1 MAKSIRKRVNPF
13 KFENWLKLL
22 FIAVATVM
30 ILSACSVRQAQ
41 KTLLSAEGVKG
52 AHIGIAIYND
62 TKGQWLTKYQSD
74 HFFTPAS
81 NTKILATYLGLE
93 FLGDSLPGWKMA
105 ENTDTLFLMP
115 LGDPSFMH
123 PEFSYQP
130 VVELIKNTKKQVII
144 LANQQQDRFEVFGR
158 GWSWADY
165 DQDYQPER
173 SRMPIYGNVVHFYQ
187 SNQKITSIKPFY
199 FFRDNVDLDKVGEKN
214 WTRNISGNRFYTTKE
229 SNKSKYF
236 QVPFSQEYTP
246 MVKAIELL
254 NDTLGKK
261 ISFQNYISGPTN
273 SFKTIKTVPTDS
285 LLKIMMFRS
294 DNFYADQIVLMAS
307 EKLLGRMDDAA
318 LIDSVSKTLFT
329 NLPQRMR
336 WVDGSGLS
344 RYNLNTP
351 ENYIAILQQMQAK
364 FGETRVKNIFE
375 KGGEGTISAYY
386 KNFPGTMYAKTGTLG
401 GQVALSGFIYT
412 PKQQKLYFSVLVANH
427 MSPTSTQV
435 RRAVETY
442 LTKVTK
448 GM

>member
-1 MAKSIRKRVNPF
+1 MAKSIRKRVTNF
-13 KFENWLKLL
+13 KFEHLLKLL

-62 TKGQWLTKYQSD
+62 TKGKWLTKYQSN
-74 HFFTPAS
+74 HYFTPAS

-105 ENTDTLFLMP
+105 ENADTLFLMP

-123 PEFSYQP
+123 PEFRYQP
-130 VVELIKNTKKQVII
+130 VVDLIKTTKKQVV
-144 LANQQQDRFEVFGR
+144 LVGNQQDQFEVFGR
-158 GWSWADY
+158 GWSWSDY

-199 FFRDNVDLDKVGEKN
+199 FFRDYVDLDKVVEKN
-214 WTRNISGNRFYTTKE
+214 WTRNISGNRFYTTNE

-246 MVKAIELL
+246 MAKAIELL

-261 ISFQNYISGPTN
+261 ISFQNYISAPTN

-307 EKLLGRMDDAA
+307 EKLLGKMDDAA
-318 LIDSVSKTLFT
+318 LIDTVSKTFFT

-351 ENYIAILQQMQAK
+351 ENYIAILQEMQAK
-364 FGETRVKNIFE
+364 FGEARVKNIFE

-427 MSPTSTQV
+427 MSPTSSQV

-442 LTKVTK
+442 LTSVTK

>member
-1 MAKSIRKRVNPF
+1 MAKSIRERINPF
-13 KFENWLKLL
+13 KFENLLKLL

-41 KTLLSAEGVKG
+41 KTLLSSEGVKG
-52 AHIGIAIYND
+52 AHVGIAIYND
-62 TKGQWLTKYQSD
+62 TKGQWLSKYQSD
-74 HFFTPAS
+74 HYFTPAS
-81 NTKILATYLGLE
+81 NVKILATYLGLQ

-105 ENTDTLFLMP
+105 ENADTLFLMP

-123 PEFSYQP
+123 PEFKYQP
-130 VVELIKNTKKQVII
+130 VVDIIKNTNKQVVIVGN
-144 LANQQQDRFEVFGR
+144 NQDQFEIFGS

-165 DQDYQPER
+165 AEDYQPER

-187 SNQKITSIKPFY
+187 SNKKLEAIKPFY
-199 FFRDNVDLDKVGEKN
+199 FFKDIVDLGKVEEKN
-214 WTRNISGNRFYTTKE
+214 WSRSRTGNRFFTTNE
-229 SNKSKYF
+229 NNKSKYF
-236 QVPFSQEYTP
+236 QVPFSQEDMP
-246 MVKAIELL
+246 MVKALELL
-254 NDTLGKK
+254 NDTLGKT
-261 ISFQNYISGPTN
+261 ISFQKQSTLPATSY
-273 SFKTIKTVPTDS
+273 KTIKTVATDS
-285 LLKIMMFRS
+285 LLKIMMLRS

-307 EKLLGRMDDAA
+307 EQLFGKMDDAA
-318 LIDSVSKTLFT
+318 LLDSTKKLFFAD
-329 NLPQRMR
+329 LPQKMR
-336 WVDGSGLS
+336 WADGSGLS

-364 FGETRVKNIFE
+364 FGEARIKNIFE

-412 PKQQKLYFSVLVANH
+412 PKLQKLYFSVLVANH

-442 LTKVTK
+442 LTSVTK
-448 GM
+448 GL

>member
-1 MAKSIRKRVNPF
+1 MAKSIRKRINPF
-13 KFENWLKLL
+13 KFENLLKLL
-22 FIAVATVM
+22 FIAVATIM

-41 KTLLSAEGVKG
+41 KTLLSSEGVKG

-74 HFFTPAS
+74 HYFTPAS
-81 NTKILATYLGLE
+81 NIKILATYLGLQ

-105 ENTDTLFLMP
+105 ENSDTLFLMP

-123 PEFSYQP
+123 PEFRHQP
-130 VVELIKNTKKQVII
+130 VVDIIKNTKKQVVV
-144 LANQQQDRFEVFGR
+144 LGNNQDQFEIFGS

-165 DQDYQPER
+165 AEDYQPER

-187 SNQKITSIKPFY
+187 SNKKLEAIKPFY
-199 FFRDNVDLDKVGEKN
+199 FFKDIVDLDKVEEKN
-214 WTRNISGNRFYTTKE
+214 WSRNRTGNRFFTTNE
-229 SNKSKYF
+229 NNKSKYF
-236 QVPFSQEYTP
+236 QVPFSQEVAP
-246 MVKAIELL
+246 MLL
-254 NDTLGKK
+254 AVGLLKDTLGKK
-261 ISFQNYISGPTN
+261 ISFQNKSTLPSSSY
-273 SFKTIKTVPTDS
+273 KTIKTVPTDS
-285 LLKIMMFRS
+285 LLKIMMLRS

-307 EKLLGRMDDAA
+307 EQLFGKMDDAA
-318 LIDSVSKTLFT
+318 LLDSAKKLFFT
-329 NLPQRMR
+329 DLPQKMR
-336 WVDGSGLS
+336 WADGSGLS

-351 ENYIAILQQMQAK
+351 ENFIAILQQMQAK
-364 FGETRVKNIFE
+364 FGEARVKNIFE
-375 KGGEGTISAYY
+375 KGGEGTIAAYY

-427 MSPTSTQV
+427 MSPSSTQV
-435 RRAVETY
+435 RRAVEAY

>member
-1 MAKSIRKRVNPF
+1 MAKSIRKRINPF
-13 KFENWLKLL
+13 KFENLLKLL

-41 KTLLSAEGVKG
+41 KTLLNSEGVKG
-52 AHIGIAIYND
+52 AHVGIAIYND
-62 TKGQWLTKYQSD
+62 SKEQWLSKYQSD
-74 HFFTPAS
+74 HYFTPAS
-81 NTKILATYLGLE
+81 NVKILATYLGLQ

-105 ENTDTLFLMP
+105 ENADTLFLMP

-123 PEFSYQP
+123 PEFKYQP
-130 VVELIKNTKKQVII
+130 VVDIIKNTNKQVVIVGN
-144 LANQQQDRFEVFGR
+144 NQDQFEIFGS

-165 DQDYQPER
+165 AEDYQPER

-187 SNQKITSIKPFY
+187 SNKKLEAIKPFY
-199 FFRDNVDLDKVGEKN
+199 FFKDIVDLGKAEEKN
-214 WTRNISGNRFYTTKE
+214 WSRNRTGNRFFTTNE
-229 SNKSKYF
+229 NNKSKYF
-236 QVPFSQEYTP
+236 QVPFSQEDTP

-261 ISFQNYISGPTN
+261 ISFQKNRTYASN
-273 SFKTIKTVPTDS
+273 NFKTIKTVPTDS
-285 LLKIMMFRS
+285 LLKIMMLRS

-307 EKLLGRMDDAA
+307 EQLFGRMDDAA
-318 LIDSVSKTLFT
+318 LIDSAKKLFFAD
-329 NLPQRMR
+329 LPQSMR
-336 WVDGSGLS
+336 WADGSGLS

-351 ENYIAILQQMQAK
+351 ENYIAILQQMHAK
-364 FGETRVKNIFE
+364 YGEARVKNIFE
-375 KGGEGTISAYY
+375 KGGEGTIAAYY

-427 MSPTSTQV
+427 MSPSSTQV

>member
-1 MAKSIRKRVNPF
+1 MAKSIRKRVNLF
-13 KFENWLKLL
+13 KFENLLKFL

-41 KTLLSAEGVKG
+41 KTLLNSEGVKG
-52 AHIGIAIYND
+52 AHVGIAVYND
-62 TKGQWLTKYQSD
+62 TKGQWLSKYQSD
-74 HFFTPAS
+74 HYFTPAS
-81 NTKILATYLGLE
+81 NTKILATYLGLQ

-105 ENTDTLFLMP
+105 ENADTLFLMP

-130 VVELIKNTKKQVII
+130 VVDMIKNTKKQVVIVG
-144 LANQQQDRFEVFGR
+144 NHQDQFEIFGS

-165 DQDYQPER
+165 AEDYQPER

-187 SNQKITSIKPFY
+187 SNKKLEAIKPFY
-199 FFRDNVDLDKVGEKN
+199 FFKDFVDLDKVAEKN
-214 WTRNISGNRFYTTKE
+214 WSRNRVGNRFFTTNE
-229 SNKSKYF
+229 NNKSKYF
-236 QVPFSQEYTP
+236 QVPFSQEVAP
-246 MVKAIELL
+246 MLL
-254 NDTLGKK
+254 AVSLLKDTLEKS
-261 ISFQNYISGPTN
+261 ISFQKNATIPASSY
-273 SFKTIKTVPTDS
+273 KTIKTVPTDS
-285 LLKIMMFRS
+285 LLKIMMLRS

-307 EKLLGRMDDAA
+307 EQLFGKMDDAA
-318 LIDSVSKTLFT
+318 LIDSTKKLFFAE
-329 NLPQRMR
+329 LPQSMR

-351 ENYIAILQQMQAK
+351 ENYIAILQKMQAK
-364 FGETRVKNIFE
+364 FGEARVKNIFE

-386 KNFPGTMYAKTGTLG
+386 KNFPGTIYAKTGTLG

-412 PKQQKLYFSVLVANH
+412 HKQQKLYFSVLVANH
-427 MSPTSTQV
+427 MSPSSALV

-442 LTKVTK
+442 LTSVTR

>member
-1 MAKSIRKRVNPF
+1 MAKSIRKRINPF
-13 KFENWLKLL
+13 KFENLLKLL
-22 FIAVATVM
+22 FIAVATIM

-41 KTLLSAEGVKG
+41 KTLLNSEGVKG
-52 AHIGIAIYND
+52 AHVGIAIYND
-62 TKGQWLTKYQSD
+62 SKEQWLSKYQSD
-74 HFFTPAS
+74 HYFTPAS
-81 NTKILATYLGLE
+81 NVKILATYLGLQ

-105 ENTDTLFLMP
+105 ENADTLFLMP

-123 PEFSYQP
+123 PEFKYQP
-130 VVELIKNTKKQVII
+130 VVDIIKNTNKQVVIVGN
-144 LANQQQDRFEVFGR
+144 NQDQFEIFGS

-165 DQDYQPER
+165 AEDYQPER

-187 SNQKITSIKPFY
+187 SNKKLEAIKPFY
-199 FFRDNVDLDKVGEKN
+199 FFKDIVDLGKAEEKN
-214 WTRNISGNRFYTTKE
+214 WSRSRTGNRFFTTNE
-229 SNKSKYF
+229 NNKSKYF
-236 QVPFSQEYTP
+236 QVPFSQEDMP
-246 MVKAIELL
+246 MVKALELL

-261 ISFQNYISGPTN
+261 ISFQKQSTLPATSYKI
-273 SFKTIKTVPTDS
+273 IKTVATDS
-285 LLKIMMFRS
+285 LLKIMMLRS

-307 EKLLGRMDDAA
+307 EQLFGKMDDAA
-318 LIDSVSKTLFT
+318 LLDSTKKLFFAD
-329 NLPQRMR
+329 LPQKMR
-336 WVDGSGLS
+336 WADGSGLS

-351 ENYIAILQQMQAK
+351 ENYIAILQQMHAK
-364 FGETRVKNIFE
+364 FGEVRVKNIFE

-427 MSPTSTQV
+427 MSPSSTQV

>member
-1 MAKSIRKRVNPF
+1 MAKSIRKRINPF
-13 KFENWLKLL
+13 KFENLLKLL
-22 FIAVATVM
+22 FIAVATIM

-41 KTLLSAEGVKG
+41 KTLLNSEGVKG
-52 AHIGIAIYND
+52 AHVGIAIYND
-62 TKGQWLTKYQSD
+62 SKEQWLSKYQSD
-74 HFFTPAS
+74 HYFTPAS
-81 NTKILATYLGLE
+81 NVKILATYLGLQ

-105 ENTDTLFLMP
+105 ENADTLFLMP

-123 PEFSYQP
+123 PEFKYQP
-130 VVELIKNTKKQVII
+130 VVDIIKNTNKQVVIVGN
-144 LANQQQDRFEVFGR
+144 NQDQFEIFGS

-165 DQDYQPER
+165 AEDYQPER

-187 SNQKITSIKPFY
+187 SNKKLEAIKPFY
-199 FFRDNVDLDKVGEKN
+199 FFKDIVDLGKAEEKN
-214 WTRNISGNRFYTTKE
+214 WSRNRTGNRFFMTNE
-229 SNKSKYF
+229 NNKSKYF
-236 QVPFSQEYTP
+236 QVPFSQEDTP

-261 ISFQNYISGPTN
+261 VSFQKN
-273 SFKTIKTVPTDS
+273 STYASNNFKTIKTVPTDS
-285 LLKIMMFRS
+285 LLKIMMLRS

-307 EKLLGRMDDAA
+307 EQLFGRMDDAA
-318 LIDSVSKTLFT
+318 LIDSAKKLFFAD
-329 NLPQRMR
+329 LPQSMR
-336 WVDGSGLS
+336 WADGSGLS

-351 ENYIAILQQMQAK
+351 ENYIAILQQMHAK
-364 FGETRVKNIFE
+364 YGEARVKNIFE
-375 KGGEGTISAYY
+375 KGGEGTIAAYY

-427 MSPTSTQV
+427 MSPSSTQV

>member
-1 MAKSIRKRVNPF
+1 MAKSIGKRINPF
-13 KFENWLKLL
+13 KFENLLKLL
-22 FIAVATVM
+22 FIAVATIM

-62 TKGQWLTKYQSD
+62 TKGQWLSKYQSD
-74 HFFTPAS
+74 HYFTPAS
-81 NTKILATYLGLE
+81 NTKILATYLGLQ

-105 ENTDTLFLMP
+105 ENADTLFLMP

-123 PEFSYQP
+123 PEFKYQP
-130 VVELIKNTKKQVII
+130 VVDIIKNTKKQVVVVGN
-144 LANQQQDRFEVFGR
+144 NQDQFEVFGS

-165 DQDYQPER
+165 AEDYQPER

-187 SNQKITSIKPFY
+187 SNKKLEAIKPFY
-199 FFRDNVDLDKVGEKN
+199 FFKDIVDLDKVEEKN
-214 WTRNISGNRFYTTKE
+214 WSRNRLGNRFFTTNE
-229 SNKSKYF
+229 NNKSKYF
-236 QVPFSQEYTP
+236 QVPFSQEDMP
-246 MVKAIELL
+246 MVKALELL
-254 NDTLGKK
+254 SDTLGKK
-261 ISFQNYISGPTN
+261 ISLQKNVTIPTT
-273 SFKTIKTVPTDS
+273 SYKTIKTVPTDS
-285 LLKIMMFRS
+285 LLKIMMLRS

-307 EKLLGRMDDAA
+307 EQLFGKMDDAA
-318 LIDSVSKTLFT
+318 LIDSVKKLFFAD
-329 NLPQRMR
+329 LPQKMR

-364 FGETRVKNIFE
+364 FGEARVKNIFE
-375 KGGEGTISAYY
+375 KGGEGTITAYY

-427 MSPTSTQV
+427 MSPSSTQV
-435 RRAVETY
+435 RRAVEAY

>member
-1 MAKSIRKRVNPF
+1 MAKSFRKRITNF
-13 KFENWLKLL
+13 KFENWFKIL
-22 FIAVATVM
+22 FIVAALAMV
-30 ILSACSVRQAQ
+30 LSGCSVRQAQ
-41 KTLLSAEGVKG
+41 KTLLSSEGVKG

-74 HFFTPAS
+74 HYFTPAS
-81 NTKILATYLGLE
+81 NTKILATYLGLQ

-105 ENTDTLFLMP
+105 ENADTLFLMP

-123 PEFSYQP
+123 PEFKHQP
-130 VVELIKNTKKQVII
+130 VVDIIKKTKKQVVIVGN
-144 LANQQQDRFEVFGR
+144 NQDQFEIFGS

-165 DQDYQPER
+165 AEDYQPER

-187 SNQKITSIKPFY
+187 SNKKLEAIKPFY
-199 FFRDNVDLDKVGEKN
+199 FFKEMVDLDKVEEKN
-214 WTRNISGNRFYTTKE
+214 WSRNRMGNRFFTTNE
-229 SNKSKYF
+229 NNKSKYF
-236 QVPFSQEYTP
+236 QVPFSQEDVP
-246 MVKAIELL
+246 MLL
-254 NDTLGKK
+254 AVDLLKDTLGKI
-261 ISFQNYISGPTN
+261 ISFQNKSTLPATSY
-273 SFKTIKTVPTDS
+273 KTINTVPTDS
-285 LLKIMMFRS
+285 LLKIMMLRS

-307 EKLLGRMDDAA
+307 EQVFGKMDDAA
-318 LIDSVSKTLFT
+318 LLDSAKKLFFVD
-329 NLPQRMR
+329 LPQRMR

-351 ENYIAILQQMQAK
+351 ENYIAILQQMQSK
-364 FGETRVKNIFE
+364 FGEARVKNIFE
-375 KGGEGTISAYY
+375 KGGEGTIAAYY

-427 MSPTSTQV
+427 MSPSSTQV

>member
-1 MAKSIRKRVNPF
+1 MAKSIRKRINPF
-13 KFENWLKLL
+13 KFENLLKLL
-22 FIAVATVM
+22 FIAVATIM

-41 KTLLSAEGVKG
+41 KTLLNSEGVKG
-52 AHIGIAIYND
+52 AHVGIAIYND
-62 TKGQWLTKYQSD
+62 SKEQWLSKYQSD
-74 HFFTPAS
+74 HYFTPAS
-81 NTKILATYLGLE
+81 NVKILATYLGLQ

-105 ENTDTLFLMP
+105 ENADTLFLMP

-123 PEFSYQP
+123 PEFKYQP
-130 VVELIKNTKKQVII
+130 VVDIIKNTNKQVVIVGN
-144 LANQQQDRFEVFGR
+144 NQDQFEIFGS

-165 DQDYQPER
+165 AEDYQPER

-187 SNQKITSIKPFY
+187 SNKKLEAIKPFY
-199 FFRDNVDLDKVGEKN
+199 FFKDIVDLGKAEEKN
-214 WTRNISGNRFYTTKE
+214 WSRSRTGNRFFTTNE
-229 SNKSKYF
+229 NNKSKYF
-236 QVPFSQEYTP
+236 QVPFSQEDMP
-246 MVKAIELL
+246 MVKALELL

-261 ISFQNYISGPTN
+261 ISFQKQSILPATSY
-273 SFKTIKTVPTDS
+273 KTIKTVPTDS
-285 LLKIMMFRS
+285 LLKIMMLRS

-307 EKLLGRMDDAA
+307 EQLFGKMDDAA
-318 LIDSVSKTLFT
+318 LLDSTKKLFFAD
-329 NLPQRMR
+329 LPQKMR
-336 WVDGSGLS
+336 WADGSGLS

-351 ENYIAILQQMQAK
+351 ENYIAILQQMHAK
-364 FGETRVKNIFE
+364 FGEARVKNIFE

-427 MSPTSTQV
+427 MSPSSTQV

>member
-1 MAKSIRKRVNPF
+1 MAKSIRKRINPF
-13 KFENWLKLL
+13 KFENLLKLL
-22 FIAVATVM
+22 FIAIATIM

-41 KTLLSAEGVKG
+41 KTLLSSEGVKG
-52 AHIGIAIYND
+52 AHVGIAIYND
-62 TKGQWLTKYQSD
+62 TKGQWLSKYQSD
-74 HFFTPAS
+74 HYFTPAS
-81 NTKILATYLGLE
+81 NVKILATYLGLQ

-105 ENTDTLFLMP
+105 ENADTLFLMP

-123 PEFSYQP
+123 PEFKHQP
-130 VVELIKNTKKQVII
+130 VVDIIKNTNKQVVIVGN
-144 LANQQQDRFEVFGR
+144 NQDQFEIFGS

-165 DQDYQPER
+165 AEDYQPER

-187 SNQKITSIKPFY
+187 SNKKLEAIKPFY
-199 FFRDNVDLDKVGEKN
+199 FFKDIVDLGKAEEKN
-214 WTRNISGNRFYTTKE
+214 WSRSRTGNRFFTTNE
-229 SNKSKYF
+229 NNKSKYF
-236 QVPFSQEYTP
+236 QVPFSQEDMP
-246 MVKAIELL
+246 MVKALDLL

-261 ISFQNYISGPTN
+261 ISFQKQSTLPATSY
-273 SFKTIKTVPTDS
+273 KTIKTVATDS
-285 LLKIMMFRS
+285 LLKIMMLRS

-307 EKLLGRMDDAA
+307 EQLFGKMDDAA
-318 LIDSVSKTLFT
+318 LLDSTKKLFFAD
-329 NLPQRMR
+329 LPQKMR
-336 WVDGSGLS
+336 WADGSGLS

-351 ENYIAILQQMQAK
+351 ENYIAILQQMHAK
-364 FGETRVKNIFE
+364 FGEARVKNIFE

-427 MSPTSTQV
+427 MSPSSTQV

>member
-1 MAKSIRKRVNPF
+1 MAKSIRERINPF
-13 KFENWLKLL
+13 KFENLLKLL

-41 KTLLSAEGVKG
+41 KTLLSSEGVKG
-52 AHIGIAIYND
+52 AHVGIAIYND
-62 TKGQWLTKYQSD
+62 TKGQWLSKYQSD
-74 HFFTPAS
+74 HYFTPAS
-81 NTKILATYLGLE
+81 NVKILATYLGLQ

-105 ENTDTLFLMP
+105 ENADTLFLMP

-123 PEFSYQP
+123 PELKYQP
-130 VVELIKNTKKQVII
+130 VVDIIKNTNKQVVIVGN
-144 LANQQQDRFEVFGR
+144 NQDQFEIFGS

-165 DQDYQPER
+165 AEDYQPER

-187 SNQKITSIKPFY
+187 SNKKLEAIKPFY
-199 FFRDNVDLDKVGEKN
+199 FFKDIVDLGKVEEKN
-214 WTRNISGNRFYTTKE
+214 WSRSRTGNRFFTTNE
-229 SNKSKYF
+229 NNKSKYF
-236 QVPFSQEYTP
+236 QVPFSQEDMP
-246 MVKAIELL
+246 MVKALELL

-261 ISFQNYISGPTN
+261 ISFQKQSTFPATSY
-273 SFKTIKTVPTDS
+273 KTIKTVATDS
-285 LLKIMMFRS
+285 LLKIMMLRS

-307 EKLLGRMDDAA
+307 EQLFGKMDDAA
-318 LIDSVSKTLFT
+318 LLDSTKKLFFAD
-329 NLPQRMR
+329 LPQKMR
-336 WVDGSGLS
+336 WADGSGLS

-351 ENYIAILQQMQAK
+351 ENYIAILQQMHAK
-364 FGETRVKNIFE
+364 FGEARVKNIFE

-427 MSPTSTQV
+427 MSPSSTQV

>member
-1 MAKSIRKRVNPF
+1 MAKSTRKRVNPF
-13 KFENWLKLL
+13 KFENLLKLL
-22 FIAVATVM
+22 FITVATVM

-41 KTLLSAEGVKG
+41 KTLLSSEGVKG
-52 AHIGIAIYND
+52 AHVGIAIYND
-62 TKGQWLTKYQSD
+62 TKEQWLSKYQSD
-74 HFFTPAS
+74 HYFTPAS
-81 NTKILATYLGLE
+81 NVKILATYLGLQ

-105 ENTDTLFLMP
+105 ENADTLFLMP

-123 PEFSYQP
+123 PEFKYQP
-130 VVELIKNTKKQVII
+130 VVDIIKNTNKQVVIVGN
-144 LANQQQDRFEVFGR
+144 NQDQFEIFGS

-165 DQDYQPER
+165 AEDYQPER

-187 SNQKITSIKPFY
+187 SNKKLEAIKPFY
-199 FFRDNVDLDKVGEKN
+199 FFKDIIDLDKVEEKN
-214 WTRNISGNRFYTTKE
+214 WTRNMSGNRFYTTNE
-229 SNKSKYF
+229 SNKRKYF
-236 QVPFSQEYTP
+236 QVPFSQQYAP
-246 MVKAIELL
+246 LL
-254 NDTLGKK
+254 LAVDLLCDTLGKNIK
-261 ISFQNYISGPTN
+261 FQNFIPGPISA
-273 SFKTIKTVPTDS
+273 FKTIKTVPTDS
-285 LLKIMMFRS
+285 LLKIMMLRS

-307 EKLLGRMDDAA
+307 EKLLGKMDDAA
-318 LIDSVSKTLFT
+318 LIDTVSKTFFT

-351 ENYIAILQQMQAK
+351 ENYIAILQQMQAR
-364 FGETRVKNIFE
+364 FGEARVKNIFE
-375 KGGEGTISAYY
+375 KGGEGTIAAYY

-427 MSPTSTQV
+427 MSPSSTQV

-442 LTKVTK
+442 LTSVTK

>member
-1 MAKSIRKRVNPF
+1 MAKSIRKRINPF
-13 KFENWLKLL
+13 KFENLLKLL
-22 FIAVATVM
+22 FIAVATIM

-74 HFFTPAS
+74 HYFTPAS
-81 NTKILATYLGLE
+81 NTKILATYLGLQ
-93 FLGDSLPGWKMA
+93 FLGESLPGWKMA
-105 ENTDTLFLMP
+105 EKNDTLFLMP

-130 VVELIKNTKKQVII
+130 VVDLIKNTKKQVVIVGN
-144 LANQQQDRFEVFGR
+144 NQDQFEIFGS

-187 SNQKITSIKPFY
+187 SNKKLDAIKPFY
-199 FFRDNVDLDKVGEKN
+199 FFKDFVDLDKVGEKN
-214 WTRNISGNRFYTTKE
+214 WSRNRLGNRFFTTNE
-229 SNKSKYF
+229 NNKSKYF
-236 QVPFSQEYTP
+236 QVPFSQEDMP
-246 MVKAIELL
+246 MVKALELL
-254 NDTLGKK
+254 SDTLGKK
-261 ISFQNYISGPTN
+261 ISLQKN
-273 SFKTIKTVPTDS
+273 SSITSIPFKTIKTVPTDS
-285 LLKIMMFRS
+285 LLKIMMLRS

-307 EKLLGRMDDAA
+307 EQLFGKMDDAA
-318 LIDSVSKTLFT
+318 LIDSAKKLFFAD
-329 NLPQRMR
+329 LPQKMR
-336 WVDGSGLS
+336 WADGSGLS

-364 FGETRVKNIFE
+364 FGEARVKNIFE

-412 PKQQKLYFSVLVANH
+412 PKQQKLYFSILVANH

-435 RRAVETY
+435 RRAVEAY

>member
-1 MAKSIRKRVNPF
+1 MAKSIRKRINPF
-13 KFENWLKLL
+13 KFENLLKLL

-41 KTLLSAEGVKG
+41 KTLLSSEGVKG
-52 AHIGIAIYND
+52 AHVGIAIYND
-62 TKGQWLTKYQSD
+62 TKGQWLSKYQSD
-74 HFFTPAS
+74 HYFTPAS
-81 NTKILATYLGLE
+81 NTKILATYLGLQ

-105 ENTDTLFLMP
+105 ENADTLFLMP

-123 PEFSYQP
+123 PEFKYQP
-130 VVELIKNTKKQVII
+130 VVDIIKNTNKQVVIVGN
-144 LANQQQDRFEVFGR
+144 NQDQFEIFGS
-158 GWSWADY
+158 GWSWADFAE
-165 DQDYQPER
+165 DYQPER

-187 SNQKITSIKPFY
+187 SNKKLEAIKPFY
-199 FFRDNVDLDKVGEKN
+199 FFKDIVDLGKVEEKN
-214 WTRNISGNRFYTTKE
+214 WSRSRTGNRFFTTNE
-229 SNKSKYF
+229 NNKSKYF
-236 QVPFSQEYTP
+236 QVPFSQEDMP
-246 MVKAIELL
+246 MVKALELL

-261 ISFQNYISGPTN
+261 ISFQKQSTLPATSYKI
-273 SFKTIKTVPTDS
+273 IKTVATDS
-285 LLKIMMFRS
+285 LLKIMMLRS

-307 EKLLGRMDDAA
+307 EQLFGKMDDAA
-318 LIDSVSKTLFT
+318 LLDSTKKLFFAD
-329 NLPQRMR
+329 LPQKMR
-336 WVDGSGLS
+336 WADGSGLS

-351 ENYIAILQQMQAK
+351 ENYIAILQQMHAK
-364 FGETRVKNIFE
+364 FGEARVKNIFE

-427 MSPTSTQV
+427 MSPSSAQV

-442 LTKVTK
+442 LTSVTK

>member
-1 MAKSIRKRVNPF
+1 MAKSIRKRINPF
-13 KFENWLKLL
+13 KFENLLKLL
-22 FIAVATVM
+22 FIAVATIM

-41 KTLLSAEGVKG
+41 KTLLNSEGVKG
-52 AHIGIAIYND
+52 AHVGIAIYND
-62 TKGQWLTKYQSD
+62 SKEQWLSKYQSD
-74 HFFTPAS
+74 HYFTPAS
-81 NTKILATYLGLE
+81 NVKILATYLGLQ

-105 ENTDTLFLMP
+105 ENADTLFLMP

-123 PEFSYQP
+123 PEFKYQP
-130 VVELIKNTKKQVII
+130 VVDIIKNTKKQVVIVGN
-144 LANQQQDRFEVFGR
+144 NQDQFEIFGS

-165 DQDYQPER
+165 AEDYQPER

-187 SNQKITSIKPFY
+187 SNKKLEAIKPFY
-199 FFRDNVDLDKVGEKN
+199 FFKDIVDLGKAEEKN
-214 WTRNISGNRFYTTKE
+214 WSRSRTGNRFFTTNE
-229 SNKSKYF
+229 NNKSKYF
-236 QVPFSQEYTP
+236 QVPFSQEDMP
-246 MVKAIELL
+246 MVKALELL

-261 ISFQNYISGPTN
+261 ISFQKQSTLPATSYKI
-273 SFKTIKTVPTDS
+273 IKTVATDS
-285 LLKIMMFRS
+285 LLKIMMLRS

-307 EKLLGRMDDAA
+307 EQLFGKMDDAA
-318 LIDSVSKTLFT
+318 LLDSTKKLFFAD
-329 NLPQRMR
+329 LPQKMR
-336 WVDGSGLS
+336 WADGSGLS

-351 ENYIAILQQMQAK
+351 ENYIAILQQMHAK
-364 FGETRVKNIFE
+364 FGEVRVKNIFE

-386 KNFPGTMYAKTGTLG
+386 KNFPGIMYAKTGTLG

-427 MSPTSTQV
+427 MSPSSTQV

>member
-13 KFENWLKLL
+13 KFENLLKLL
-22 FIAVATVM
+22 FIVVATVM

-41 KTLLSAEGVKG
+41 KILMSSEGVKG

-74 HFFTPAS
+74 HYFTPAS
-81 NTKILATYLGLE
+81 NTKILATYLGLQ

-105 ENTDTLFLMP
+105 ENADTLFLMP

-123 PEFSYQP
+123 PEFRYQP
-130 VVELIKNTKKQVII
+130 VVDIIKNTKKQVVIVGN
-144 LANQQQDRFEVFGR
+144 NQDQFEIFGS

-187 SNQKITSIKPFY
+187 SNIKLDAIKPFY
-199 FFRDNVDLDKVGEKN
+199 FFRDYVDLDKVEEKN
-214 WTRNISGNRFYTTKE
+214 WTRNRTGNRFFTTNE
-229 SNKSKYF
+229 NNKSKYF
-236 QVPFSQEYTP
+236 QVPFSQEYAP
-246 MVKAIELL
+246 VLL
-254 NDTLGKK
+254 AVGLLKDTLGKP
-261 ISFQNYISGPTN
+261 ISFQKN
-273 SFKTIKTVPTDS
+273 STLPVNSYKTIKTVPTDS
-285 LLKIMMFRS
+285 LLKIMMLRS

-307 EKLLGRMDDAA
+307 EQLFGKMDDAA
-318 LIDSVSKTLFT
+318 LIDSAKKLLFT

-351 ENYIAILQQMQAK
+351 ENYIAILQQMQSK
-364 FGETRVKNIFE
+364 FGEARVKNIFE
-375 KGGEGTISAYY
+375 KGGEGTIAAYY

-427 MSPTSTQV
+427 MSPSSTQV
-435 RRAVETY
+435 RRAVEAY
-442 LTKVTK
+442 LTRVTK

>member
-1 MAKSIRKRVNPF
+1 MAKSIRKRINPF
-13 KFENWLKLL
+13 KFENLLKLL
-22 FIAVATVM
+22 FIAVATIM

-41 KTLLSAEGVKG
+41 KTLLNSEGVKG
-52 AHIGIAIYND
+52 AHVGIAIYND
-62 TKGQWLTKYQSD
+62 TKEQWLSKYQSD
-74 HFFTPAS
+74 HYFTPAS
-81 NTKILATYLGLE
+81 NVKILATYLGLQ

-105 ENTDTLFLMP
+105 ENADTLFLMP

-123 PEFSYQP
+123 PEFKYQP
-130 VVELIKNTKKQVII
+130 VVDIIKNTNKQVVIVGN
-144 LANQQQDRFEVFGR
+144 NQDQFEIFGS

-165 DQDYQPER
+165 AEDYQPER

-187 SNQKITSIKPFY
+187 SNKKLEAIKPFY
-199 FFRDNVDLDKVGEKN
+199 FFKDIVDLGKVEEKN
-214 WTRNISGNRFYTTKE
+214 WSRSRTGNRFFTTNE
-229 SNKSKYF
+229 NNKSKYF
-236 QVPFSQEYTP
+236 QVPFSQEDMP
-246 MVKAIELL
+246 MVKALELL

-261 ISFQNYISGPTN
+261 ISFQKQSTLPATSY
-273 SFKTIKTVPTDS
+273 KTIKTVATDS
-285 LLKIMMFRS
+285 LLKIMMLRS

-307 EKLLGRMDDAA
+307 EQLFGKMDDAA
-318 LIDSVSKTLFT
+318 LLDSTKKLFFAD
-329 NLPQRMR
+329 LPQKMR
-336 WVDGSGLS
+336 WADGSGLS

-364 FGETRVKNIFE
+364 FGEARVKNIFE

-427 MSPTSTQV
+427 MSPSSTQV

>member
-1 MAKSIRKRVNPF
+1 MAKSIRKRINPF
-13 KFENWLKLL
+13 KFENLLKLL

-41 KTLLSAEGVKG
+41 KTLLNSEGVKG
-52 AHIGIAIYND
+52 AHVGIAIYND
-62 TKGQWLTKYQSD
+62 SKEQWLSKYQSD
-74 HFFTPAS
+74 HYFTPAS
-81 NTKILATYLGLE
+81 NVKILATYLGLQ

-105 ENTDTLFLMP
+105 ENADTLFLMP

-123 PEFSYQP
+123 PEFRYQP
-130 VVELIKNTKKQVII
+130 VVDIIKNTKKQVVIVGN
-144 LANQQQDRFEVFGR
+144 NQDQFEVFGS

-187 SNQKITSIKPFY
+187 SNKKLEAIKPFY
-199 FFRDNVDLDKVGEKN
+199 FFKDIVDLDKVEEKN
-214 WTRNISGNRFYTTKE
+214 WSRNRLGNRFFTTNE
-229 SNKSKYF
+229 NNKSKYF
-236 QVPFSQEYTP
+236 QVPFSQEDMP
-246 MVKAIELL
+246 MVKALELL
-254 NDTLGKK
+254 SDTLGKK
-261 ISFQNYISGPTN
+261 ISLQKNATIPATSY
-273 SFKTIKTVPTDS
+273 KTIKTVPTDS
-285 LLKIMMFRS
+285 LLKIMMLRS

-307 EKLLGRMDDAA
+307 EQLFGKMDDAA
-318 LIDSVSKTLFT
+318 LIDSAKKLFFAD
-329 NLPQRMR
+329 LPQKMR
-336 WVDGSGLS
+336 WADGSGLS

-351 ENYIAILQQMQAK
+351 ENYIAILQQMQTK
-364 FGETRVKNIFE
+364 FGEARVKNIFE
-375 KGGEGTISAYY
+375 KGGEGTIAAYY

-427 MSPTSTQV
+427 MSPSSTQV

>member
-1 MAKSIRKRVNPF
+1 MAKSIGKRINPF
-13 KFENWLKLL
+13 KFENLLKLL
-22 FIAVATVM
+22 FIAVATIM

-62 TKGQWLTKYQSD
+62 TKGQWLSKYQSD
-74 HFFTPAS
+74 HYFTPAS
-81 NTKILATYLGLE
+81 NTKILATYLGLQ

-105 ENTDTLFLMP
+105 ENADTLFLMP

-123 PEFSYQP
+123 PEFKYQP
-130 VVELIKNTKKQVII
+130 VVDIIKNTKKQVVVVGN
-144 LANQQQDRFEVFGR
+144 NQDQFEVFGS

-165 DQDYQPER
+165 AEDYQPER

-187 SNQKITSIKPFY
+187 SNQKLEAIKPFY
-199 FFRDNVDLDKVGEKN
+199 FFKDVVDLDKVEEKN
-214 WTRNISGNRFYTTKE
+214 WSRNRLGNRFFTTNE
-229 SNKSKYF
+229 NNKSKYF
-236 QVPFSQEYTP
+236 QVPFSQEDMP
-246 MVKAIELL
+246 MVKALELL
-254 NDTLGKK
+254 SDTLGKK
-261 ISFQNYISGPTN
+261 ISLQKNVTIPTT
-273 SFKTIKTVPTDS
+273 SYKTIKTVPTDS
-285 LLKIMMFRS
+285 LLKIMMLRS

-307 EKLLGRMDDAA
+307 EQLFRKMDDAA
-318 LIDSVSKTLFT
+318 LIDSVKKLFFAD
-329 NLPQRMR
+329 LPQKMR

-351 ENYIAILQQMQAK
+351 ENYIAILQQMHAK
-364 FGETRVKNIFE
+364 FGEARVKHIFE

-427 MSPTSTQV
+427 MSPSSTQV
-435 RRAVETY
+435 RRAVEAY
-442 LTKVTK
+442 LTKMTK

>member
-1 MAKSIRKRVNPF
+1 MAKSIRKRINPF
-13 KFENWLKLL
+13 KFENLLKLL
-22 FIAVATVM
+22 FIAVATIM

-41 KTLLSAEGVKG
+41 KTLLNSEGVKG
-52 AHIGIAIYND
+52 AHVGIAIYND
-62 TKGQWLTKYQSD
+62 SKEQWLSKYQSD
-74 HFFTPAS
+74 HYFTPAS
-81 NTKILATYLGLE
+81 NVKILATYLGLQ

-105 ENTDTLFLMP
+105 ENADTLFLMP

-123 PEFSYQP
+123 PEFKYQP
-130 VVELIKNTKKQVII
+130 VVDIIKNTNKQVVIVGN
-144 LANQQQDRFEVFGR
+144 NQDQFEIFGS

-165 DQDYQPER
+165 AEDYQPER

-187 SNQKITSIKPFY
+187 SNKKLEAIKPFY
-199 FFRDNVDLDKVGEKN
+199 FFKDIVDLGKAEEKN
-214 WTRNISGNRFYTTKE
+214 WSRSRTGNRFFTTNE
-229 SNKSKYF
+229 NNKSKYF
-236 QVPFSQEYTP
+236 QVPFSQEDMP
-246 MVKAIELL
+246 MVKALELL

-261 ISFQNYISGPTN
+261 ISFQKQSTLPATSYKI
-273 SFKTIKTVPTDS
+273 IKTVATDS
-285 LLKIMMFRS
+285 LLKIMMLRS

-307 EKLLGRMDDAA
+307 EQLFGKMDDAA
-318 LIDSVSKTLFT
+318 LLDSTKKLFFAD
-329 NLPQRMR
+329 LPQKMR
-336 WVDGSGLS
+336 WADGSGLS

-364 FGETRVKNIFE
+364 FGEARVKNIFE

-427 MSPTSTQV
+427 MSPSSTQV

>member
-1 MAKSIRKRVNPF
+1 MAKSIRKRINPF
-13 KFENWLKLL
+13 KFENLLKLL
-22 FIAVATVM
+22 FIAVATIM

-41 KTLLSAEGVKG
+41 KTLLNSEGVKG
-52 AHIGIAIYND
+52 AHVGIAIYND
-62 TKGQWLTKYQSD
+62 SKEQWLSKYQSD
-74 HFFTPAS
+74 HYFTPAS
-81 NTKILATYLGLE
+81 NVKILATYLGLQ

-105 ENTDTLFLMP
+105 ENADTLFLMP

-123 PEFSYQP
+123 PEFKYQP
-130 VVELIKNTKKQVII
+130 VVDIIKNTNKQVVIVGN
-144 LANQQQDRFEVFGR
+144 NQDQFEIFGS

-165 DQDYQPER
+165 AEDYQPER

-187 SNQKITSIKPFY
+187 SNKKLEAIKPFY
-199 FFRDNVDLDKVGEKN
+199 FFKDIVELGKEEEKN
-214 WTRNISGNRFYTTKE
+214 WSRSRTGNRFFTTNE
-229 SNKSKYF
+229 NNKSKYF
-236 QVPFSQEYTP
+236 QVPFSQEDMP
-246 MVKAIELL
+246 MVKALELL

-261 ISFQNYISGPTN
+261 ISFQKQSTLPATSYKIIN
-273 SFKTIKTVPTDS
+273 TVTTDS
-285 LLKIMMFRS
+285 LLKIMMLRS

-307 EKLLGRMDDAA
+307 EQLFGKMDDAA
-318 LIDSVSKTLFT
+318 LLDSTKKLFFAD
-329 NLPQRMR
+329 LPQKMR
-336 WVDGSGLS
+336 WADGSGLS

-351 ENYIAILQQMQAK
+351 ENYIAILQQMHAK
-364 FGETRVKNIFE
+364 FGEARVKNIFE

-427 MSPTSTQV
+427 MSPSSTQV

>member
-1 MAKSIRKRVNPF
+1 MAKSIRKRINPF
-13 KFENWLKLL
+13 KFENLLKLL

-41 KTLLSAEGVKG
+41 KTLLSSEGVKG
-52 AHIGIAIYND
+52 AHVGIAIYND
-62 TKGQWLTKYQSD
+62 TKGQWLSKYQSD
-74 HFFTPAS
+74 HYFTPAS
-81 NTKILATYLGLE
+81 NVKILATYLGLQ

-123 PEFSYQP
+123 PEFKYQP
-130 VVELIKNTKKQVII
+130 VVDIIKNTNKQVVIVGN
-144 LANQQQDRFEVFGR
+144 NQDQFEIFGS

-165 DQDYQPER
+165 AEDYQPER

-187 SNQKITSIKPFY
+187 SNKKLEAIKPFY
-199 FFRDNVDLDKVGEKN
+199 FFKDIVDLGKAEEKN
-214 WTRNISGNRFYTTKE
+214 WSRSRTGNRFFTTNE
-229 SNKSKYF
+229 NNKSKYF
-236 QVPFSQEYTP
+236 QVPFSQEDMP
-246 MVKAIELL
+246 MVKALDLL

-261 ISFQNYISGPTN
+261 ISFQKQSTLPATSY
-273 SFKTIKTVPTDS
+273 KTIKTVATDS
-285 LLKIMMFRS
+285 LLKIMMLRS

-307 EKLLGRMDDAA
+307 EQLFGKMDDAA
-318 LIDSVSKTLFT
+318 LLDSTKKLFFAD
-329 NLPQRMR
+329 LPQKMR
-336 WVDGSGLS
+336 WADGSGLS

-351 ENYIAILQQMQAK
+351 ENYIAILQQMHAK
-364 FGETRVKNIFE
+364 FGEARVKNIFE

-427 MSPTSTQV
+427 MSPSSTQV

>member
-1 MAKSIRKRVNPF
+1 MAKSIRKRINPF
-13 KFENWLKLL
+13 KFENLLKLL
-22 FIAVATVM
+22 FIAVATIM

-41 KTLLSAEGVKG
+41 KTLLNSEGVKG
-52 AHIGIAIYND
+52 AHVGIAIYND
-62 TKGQWLTKYQSD
+62 SKEQWLSKYQSD
-74 HFFTPAS
+74 HYFTPAS
-81 NTKILATYLGLE
+81 NVKILATYLGLQ

-105 ENTDTLFLMP
+105 ENADTLFLMP

-123 PEFSYQP
+123 PEFKYQP
-130 VVELIKNTKKQVII
+130 VVDIIKKTNKQVVIVGN
-144 LANQQQDRFEVFGR
+144 NQDQFEIFGS

-165 DQDYQPER
+165 AEDYQPER

-187 SNQKITSIKPFY
+187 SNKKLEAIKPFY
-199 FFRDNVDLDKVGEKN
+199 FFKDIVDLGKAEEKN
-214 WTRNISGNRFYTTKE
+214 WSRSRTGNRFFTTNE
-229 SNKSKYF
+229 NNKSKYF
-236 QVPFSQEYTP
+236 QVPFSQEDMP
-246 MVKAIELL
+246 MVKALELL

-261 ISFQNYISGPTN
+261 ISFQKQSTLPATSY
-273 SFKTIKTVPTDS
+273 KTIKTVATDS
-285 LLKIMMFRS
+285 LLKIMMLRS

-307 EKLLGRMDDAA
+307 EQFFGKMDDAA
-318 LIDSVSKTLFT
+318 LLDSTKKLFFAD
-329 NLPQRMR
+329 LPQKMR
-336 WVDGSGLS
+336 WADGSGLS

-351 ENYIAILQQMQAK
+351 ENYIAILQQMHSK
-364 FGETRVKNIFE
+364 FGEARVKNIFE

-427 MSPTSTQV
+427 MSPSSTQV

>member
-1 MAKSIRKRVNPF
+1 
-13 KFENWLKLL
+13 
-22 FIAVATVM
+22 M

-41 KTLLSAEGVKG
+41 KTLLSSEGVKG

-62 TKGQWLTKYQSD
+62 TKGQWLSKYQSD
-74 HFFTPAS
+74 HYFTPAS
-81 NTKILATYLGLE
+81 NTKILATYLGLQ

-105 ENTDTLFLMP
+105 ENADTLFLMP

-123 PEFSYQP
+123 PEFKYQP
-130 VVELIKNTKKQVII
+130 VVDIIKNTNKQVVIVGN
-144 LANQQQDRFEVFGR
+144 NQDQFEIFGS

-165 DQDYQPER
+165 AEDYQPER

-187 SNQKITSIKPFY
+187 SNKKLEAIKPFY
-199 FFRDNVDLDKVGEKN
+199 FFKDIVDLGKAEEKN
-214 WTRNISGNRFYTTKE
+214 WSRSRTGNRFFTTNE
-229 SNKSKYF
+229 NNKSKYF
-236 QVPFSQEYTP
+236 QVPFSQEDMP
-246 MVKAIELL
+246 MVKALELL

-261 ISFQNYISGPTN
+261 ISFQKQSTLPATSY
-273 SFKTIKTVPTDS
+273 KTIKTVATDS
-285 LLKIMMFRS
+285 LLKIMMLRS

-307 EKLLGRMDDAA
+307 EQLFGKMDDAA
-318 LIDSVSKTLFT
+318 LLDSTKKLFFAD
-329 NLPQRMR
+329 LPQKMR
-336 WVDGSGLS
+336 WADGSGLS

-364 FGETRVKNIFE
+364 FGEARVKNIFE

-427 MSPTSTQV
+427 MSPSSTQV

>member
-1 MAKSIRKRVNPF
+1 MAKSIRKRINPF
-13 KFENWLKLL
+13 KFENLLKLL

-41 KTLLSAEGVKG
+41 KTLLNSEGVKG
-52 AHIGIAIYND
+52 AHVGIAIYND
-62 TKGQWLTKYQSD
+62 SKEQWLSKYQSD
-74 HFFTPAS
+74 HYFTPAS
-81 NTKILATYLGLE
+81 NVKILATYLGLQ

-105 ENTDTLFLMP
+105 ENADTLFLMP

-123 PEFSYQP
+123 PEFKHQP
-130 VVELIKNTKKQVII
+130 VVDIIKNTNKQVVIVGN
-144 LANQQQDRFEVFGR
+144 NQDQFEIFGS

-165 DQDYQPER
+165 AEDYQPER

-187 SNQKITSIKPFY
+187 SNKKLEAIKPFY
-199 FFRDNVDLDKVGEKN
+199 FFKDIVDLGKAEEKN
-214 WTRNISGNRFYTTKE
+214 WSRSRTGNRFFTTNE
-229 SNKSKYF
+229 NNKSKYF
-236 QVPFSQEYTP
+236 QVPFSQEDMP
-246 MVKAIELL
+246 MVKALELL

-261 ISFQNYISGPTN
+261 ISFQKQSTLPATSY
-273 SFKTIKTVPTDS
+273 KTIKTVPTDS
-285 LLKIMMFRS
+285 LLKIMMLRS

-307 EKLLGRMDDAA
+307 EQLFGKMDDAA
-318 LIDSVSKTLFT
+318 LLDSTKKLFFAD
-329 NLPQRMR
+329 LPQKMR
-336 WVDGSGLS
+336 WADGSGLS

-351 ENYIAILQQMQAK
+351 ENYIAILQQMHAK
-364 FGETRVKNIFE
+364 FGEARVKNIFE
-375 KGGEGTISAYY
+375 KGGEGTIAAYY

-427 MSPTSTQV
+427 MSPSSTQV

>member
-1 MAKSIRKRVNPF
+1 MAKSIRKRINPF
-13 KFENWLKLL
+13 KFENLLKLL

-41 KTLLSAEGVKG
+41 KTLLSSEGVKG
-52 AHIGIAIYND
+52 AHVGIAIYND
-62 TKGQWLTKYQSD
+62 TKGQWLSKYQSD
-74 HFFTPAS
+74 HYFTPAS
-81 NTKILATYLGLE
+81 NVKILATYLGLQ

-105 ENTDTLFLMP
+105 ENADTLFLMP

-123 PEFSYQP
+123 PEFKYQP
-130 VVELIKNTKKQVII
+130 VVDIIKKTNKQVVIVGN
-144 LANQQQDRFEVFGR
+144 NQDQFEIFGS

-165 DQDYQPER
+165 AEDYQPER

-187 SNQKITSIKPFY
+187 SNKKLEAIKPFY
-199 FFRDNVDLDKVGEKN
+199 FFKDIVDLGKAEEKN
-214 WTRNISGNRFYTTKE
+214 WSRSRTGNRFFTTNE
-229 SNKSKYF
+229 NNKSKYF
-236 QVPFSQEYTP
+236 QVPFSQEDMP
-246 MVKAIELL
+246 MVKALELL

-261 ISFQNYISGPTN
+261 ISFQKQSTLPATSY
-273 SFKTIKTVPTDS
+273 KTIKTVATDS
-285 LLKIMMFRS
+285 LLKIMMLRS

-307 EKLLGRMDDAA
+307 EQLFGKMDDAA
-318 LIDSVSKTLFT
+318 LLDSTKKLFFAD
-329 NLPQRMR
+329 LPQKMR
-336 WVDGSGLS
+336 WADGSGLS

-351 ENYIAILQQMQAK
+351 ENYIAILQQMHAK
-364 FGETRVKNIFE
+364 FGEARVKNIFE

-427 MSPTSTQV
+427 MSPSSTQV

>member
-1 MAKSIRKRVNPF
+1 MAKSIRKRINPF
-13 KFENWLKLL
+13 KFENLLKLL
-22 FIAVATVM
+22 FIAVATIM

-41 KTLLSAEGVKG
+41 KTLLSSEGIKG
-52 AHIGIAIYND
+52 AHVGIAIYND
-62 TKGQWLTKYQSD
+62 SKEQWLSKYQSD
-74 HFFTPAS
+74 HYFTPAS
-81 NTKILATYLGLE
+81 NVKILATYLGLQ

-105 ENTDTLFLMP
+105 ENADTLFLMP

-123 PEFSYQP
+123 PEFKYQP
-130 VVELIKNTKKQVII
+130 VVDIIKNTNKQVVIVGN
-144 LANQQQDRFEVFGR
+144 NQDQFEIFGS

-165 DQDYQPER
+165 AEDYQPER

-187 SNQKITSIKPFY
+187 SNKKLEAIKPFY
-199 FFRDNVDLDKVGEKN
+199 FFKDIVDLGKAEEKN
-214 WTRNISGNRFYTTKE
+214 WSRSRTGNRFFTTNE
-229 SNKSKYF
+229 NNKSKYF
-236 QVPFSQEYTP
+236 QVPFSQEDMP
-246 MVKAIELL
+246 MVKALELL

-261 ISFQNYISGPTN
+261 ISFQKQSTLPATSY
-273 SFKTIKTVPTDS
+273 KTIKTVPTDS
-285 LLKIMMFRS
+285 LLKIMMLRS

-307 EKLLGRMDDAA
+307 EQLFGKMDDAA
-318 LIDSVSKTLFT
+318 LLDSTKKLFFAD
-329 NLPQRMR
+329 LPQKMR
-336 WVDGSGLS
+336 WADGSGLS

-351 ENYIAILQQMQAK
+351 ENYIAILQQMHAK
-364 FGETRVKNIFE
+364 FGEARVKNIFE

-427 MSPTSTQV
+427 MSPSSTQV